1 MGKFFIKVGD
11 CWCATTQETEVFQ
24 YFCQGQNSKKYDIN
38 VLYEIYGCSLVI
50 KSVQKSWSII
60 TYQIFMF
67 QIAMFVFLP

>member
-38 VLYEIYGCSLVI
+38 VLYEIYGYSLVI
-50 KSVQKSWSII
+50 KSVQKS
-60 TYQIFMF
+60 
-67 QIAMFVFLP
+67 

>member
-24 YFCQGQNSKKYDIN
+24 YFCQDQNSKKYDIN

-50 KSVQKSWSII
+50 KSVQKS
-60 TYQIFMF
+60 
-67 QIAMFVFLP
+67 